1 MDFIAKHIPYV
12 LLWDKMPIDISFVF
26 ENEKPAGKHGFLQ
39 VKGED
44 FIFEDGTP
52 AKFWGTNFNSGANFP
67 EHSHS
72 EKVAKRL
79 AMAGLNMVR
88 FHQLDAEWSTP
99 NIFQFTK
106 GKLLKNTSEF
116 DPESTDRLDY
126 LVYCLKR
133 EGIYV
138 YMDFLCYRRFRSGDG
153 VENALYMREATKSN
167 CNFDEHLIELQRDF
181 QKKFLD
187 HVNPYTGLAYKD
199 DPVIA
204 MAELVNECSLFNS
217 GTHAHTRY
225 EPYNTE
231 LWELYRDFAAKKG
244 IEVKFEDWEFSK
256 NTPLLRE
263 FIMETEM
270 KYYREGI
277 SYLRSI
283 GAKFP
288 INGTNWPI
296 DKATPYCNA
305 VAADYT
311 DNHFYYCD
319 WNQVDQR
326 KFLNQSMMREPDTI
340 ARELGSMAVKDKP
353 MFISEWDAPWPNAYR
368 ADVTLFLA
376 AIGAFQNWAGYT
388 IHTYRYGTSEDP
400 AITGKIGRS
409 IVLGE
414 SYYRGIFDTYND
426 PAKFGLFYHA
436 ALITRRRDIKPAE
449 KTVYHNVE
457 IEQLYD
463 PDYRIVKKVAAV
475 EQSKL
480 RYCYGEKSEGEF
492 ADLKNEVISD
502 TKELY
507 RNWEKGYGWIDS
519 TKTKSV
525 YGFIGDKT
533 FELNDVMIKAK
544 NNYATI
550 ALSSL
555 TDDNIN
561 HSSNML
567 LTAVGK
573 ADNTNSVYNNN
584 HTVLLKEGTAPIMI
598 EVIEA
603 EVAIK
608 TDRKSLKVWSVDN
621 EGFFIGVMPAEYKD
635 GVFKFSIGKEF
646 ESMYYLIQEQ

>member
-1 MDFIAKHIPYV
+1 MDFIPKYIPYV
-12 LLWDKMPIDISFVF
+12 LPWNKMPVDISFLF

-39 VKGED
+39 VKGEN
-44 FIFEDGTP
+44 FVFEDGTP

-72 EKVAKRL
+72 EQVARRL

-99 NIFQFTK
+99 NIFQFSK
-106 GKLLKNTSEF
+106 GKLLKDTSRF
-116 DPESTDRLDY
+116 DPESMDRLDY

-153 VENALYMREATKSN
+153 VENALSMQEAAKPN
-167 CNFDEHLIELQRDF
+167 CYFDKDLIGLQRDF

-204 MAELVNECSLFNS
+204 MAELINECSLFNP
-217 GTHAHTRY
+217 GIYTTF

-231 LWELYRDFAAKKG
+231 LFELYRDFAKTKG
-244 IEVKFEDWEFSK
+244 IEVTFEEWEFSK
-256 NTPLLRE
+256 KTPLLRE

-270 KYYREGI
+270 KYYRE
-277 SYLRSI
+277 SLAYLREI

-296 DKATPYCNA
+296 DKATPYNNA
-305 VAADYT
+305 MTVDFT

-319 WNQVDQR
+319 WKQVDQR
-326 KFLNQSMMREPDTI
+326 KFRNKSMMVEPETI
-340 ARELGSMAVKDKP
+340 AYNLVGHAVENMP
-353 MFISEWDAPWPNAYR
+353 MFISEWDAPWPNVYR
-368 ADVTLFLA
+368 ADATLFLA
-376 AIGAFQNWAGYT
+376 AVGALQNWAGWT

-400 AITGKIGRS
+400 AVTGKIGRS
-409 IVLGE
+409 IVLGR

-426 PAKFGLFYHA
+426 PAKFGLFQHA
-436 ALITRRRDIKPAE
+436 ALITRRGDVRPAE
-449 KTVYHNVE
+449 KTVYQNIDV
-457 IEQLYD
+457 EQLYD
-463 PDYRIVKKVAAV
+463 PNYKVPYQQASV

-480 RYCYGEKSEGEF
+480 RYRYNSRSEGCF
-492 ADLKNEVISD
+492 AEVTNEVTSD
-502 TKELY
+502 TRELY
-507 RNWEKGYGWIDS
+507 RNWEKGYGWIDAG
-519 TKTKSV
+519 KTKAV
-525 YGFIGDKT
+525 YGFIGSQQFRLT
-533 FELNDVMIKAK
+533 DVSIQAK

-555 TDDNIN
+555 TDDDIRHSENI
-561 HSSNML
+561 L

-573 ADNTNSVYNNN
+573 ADNTDSVYNND
-584 HTVLLKEGTAPIMI
+584 HTVLLQEGKAPMRI

-603 EVAIK
+603 EIAIR
-608 TDRKSLKVWSVDN
+608 TDRKNLKVWSVDA
-621 EGFFIGVMPAEYKD
+621 EGFFTGFLPATYQD
-635 GVFKFSIGKEF
+635 GVFRFTIGGEF

>member
-1 MDFIAKHIPYV
+1 MDFIAKYIPYV

-44 FIFEDGTP
+44 FVFEDGTP

-67 EHSHS
+67 EHGHS
-72 EKVAKRL
+72 EKVAERL

-99 NIFQFTK
+99 NIFQFSK
-106 GKLLKNTSEF
+106 GKLLTDTSRF
-116 DPESTDRLDY
+116 DPESMDRLDY
-126 LVYCLKR
+126 LVSCLKR

-138 YMDFLCYRRFRSGDG
+138 YLDFLCYRRFRSGDG
-153 VENALYMREATKSN
+153 VENALYMQEAAKPN
-167 CNFDEHLIELQRDF
+167 GCFDEKLIRLQYQY
-181 QKKFLD
+181 QKAFLE

-204 MAELVNECSLFNS
+204 MAEIVNECSLFNP
-217 GTHAHTRY
+217 GIYTGY
-225 EPYNTE
+225 EPYNSE
-231 LWELYRDFAAKKG
+231 LFALYRDFAAAKG
-244 IEVKFEDWEFSK
+244 IAVKFENWEFSK

-270 KYYREGI
+270 KYYRESI
-277 SYLRSI
+277 DYLRSI

-305 VAADYT
+305 MASDFT

-319 WNQVDQR
+319 WKQVDQR
-326 KFLNQSMMREPDTI
+326 KFRNRSMMTEPETI
-340 ARELGSMAVKDKP
+340 ASNLAAHAVENLP

-368 ADVTLFLA
+368 ADATLFLA

-409 IVLGE
+409 IVLGK

-436 ALITRRRDIKPAE
+436 VLITRRGDVKPAQ
-449 KTVYHNVE
+449 KTVYHNIDV
-457 IEQLYD
+457 EQLYD
-463 PDYRIVKKVAAV
+463 PNFRVTEKPAAV
-475 EQSKL
+475 EQSRL
-480 RYCYGEKSEGEF
+480 RYRFGGKTEGAF
-492 ADLKNEVISD
+492 ADVNGEVASD
-502 TKELY
+502 TRELY

-519 TKTKSV
+519 GKTKAV
-525 YGFIGDKT
+525 YGFIGDKA
-533 FELNDVMIKAK
+533 FELTDVTVKAQ

-555 TDDNIN
+555 TDDDINRSGNI
-561 HSSNML
+561 L

-573 ADNTNSVYNNN
+573 ADNANAVYDNS
-584 HTVLLKEGTAPIMI
+584 HTVLLKEGTSPVMI

-603 EVAIK
+603 EITIK
-608 TDRKSLKVWSVDN
+608 TDRNNLIVWSVDN
-621 EGFFIGVMPAEYKD
+621 EGYFIGVMPSEYKD

>member
-12 LLWDKMPIDISFVF
+12 LLWDRMPVDISFVF
-26 ENEKPAGKHGFLQ
+26 EHEKPAGKHGFLQ
-39 VKGED
+39 VKGEN
-44 FIFEDGTP
+44 FVFEDGTP

-67 EHSHS
+67 EHAHS
-72 EKVAKRL
+72 EKVAERL

-99 NIFQFTK
+99 NIFQFSK
-106 GKLLKNTSEF
+106 GRLPEDTSRF
-116 DPESTDRLDY
+116 DPKSMDRLDY

-153 VENALYMREATKSN
+153 VEAAPYMQEAAKPN
-167 CNFDEHLIELQRDF
+167 CYFDQKLIRLQRQY
-181 QKKFLD
+181 QKAFLE

-204 MAELVNECSLFNS
+204 MAELVNEGSLFNP
-217 GTHAHTRY
+217 GVYTGF

-231 LWELYRDFAAKKG
+231 LFALYRDFAAGKG
-244 IEVKFEDWEFSK
+244 VEVKFGDWEFSK
-256 NTPLLRE
+256 KTPLLRE

-270 KYYREGI
+270 RYYRESI
-277 SYLRSI
+277 AFIRSI

-305 VAADYT
+305 AAADYT

-319 WNQVDQR
+319 WKQVDQR

-340 ARELGSMAVKDKP
+340 AHKLALHAVQGKP

-368 ADVTLFLA
+368 ADATLFLA

-409 IVLGE
+409 IVLGK

-436 ALITRRRDIKPAE
+436 ALITRRGDVKAAE
-449 KTVYHNVE
+449 KTVLRNIE
-457 IEQLYD
+457 LEQLYD
-463 PDYRIVKKVAAV
+463 PDYRVEEKVAAV
-475 EQSKL
+475 EQSRL
-480 RYCYGEKSEGEF
+480 RYCFGGTAEGDFSEVTGKV
-492 ADLKNEVISD
+492 LSD

-519 TKTKSV
+519 PKTKSV
-525 YGFIGDKT
+525 YGFIGGERFALT
-533 FELNDVMIKAK
+533 DVTVKAE

-555 TDDNIN
+555 TDDDIN
-561 HSSNML
+561 HSGNIL

-573 ADNTNSVYNNN
+573 ADNANAVYNNS
-584 HTVLLKEGTAPIMI
+584 HTVLLQEGTAPVMI

-603 EVAIK
+603 EISIK
-608 TDRKSLKVWSVDN
+608 TDRRNLKVWSVDN
-621 EGFFIGVMPAEYKD
+621 EGFYTGVMPAEYKD
-635 GVFKFSIGKEF
+635 GVFKFTIGKEF